1 MEEGP
6 SKKQR
11 SPRKPKTEWKERA
24 STAKKKKY
32 EEKKVRFEE
41 SLHIAPSAPLF
52 LTKCVESI
60 EFEMMSIND
69 IVQLSELE
77 VIASKPYNDNSLTP
91 TAYGLLDPKL
101 GVCTKSDLCQ
111 TCGSN
116 YVECPGHFGYIKLE
130 LPVYHIG
137 FFKHVLMILQCI
149 CKNCSRVL
157 LVEHSKKKYIAL
169 RAKTTDPMQREKIRR
184 SMIDECKTMKICE
197 YCDHPNGIVKKLP
210 GVACKI
216 IHDLYDTKKST
227 LDDNIGMLSQQFESI
242 LKINKDV
249 EWGVNKMLQN
259 INPLMAYNLLKNLQ
273 KEDIPLFDMNGKD
286 IHPCDMIV
294 YYVIVPPI
302 CLRPSVAVSDTKRN
316 EDDLTA
322 KLIQAIQFNLIIKT
336 YIVEGQPYAK
346 LAREW
351 DNLQY
356 TLAQYINA
364 ETPGLPIDFNKDKSI
379 RAFCQRLK
387 GKQGRFRGNLSGKRV
402 DFSGRTVISPD
413 PNAEIGQVVVPVD
426 MAKIFTFP
434 TIANA
439 VNIEFLRK
447 LIKNG
452 SDVHPGANFVQFPN
466 GRKMKVI
473 NNNKADLCRQLKY
486 GDIVERHLIDGD
498 TVLFNRQPSLHR
510 LSIMSHKAKVMP
522 WKTLR
527 FNECCCGP
535 YNADFDGD
543 EMNIHLPQTQEAKAE
558 ANILMNVVNN
568 LVTPKSGEPL
578 IAATQDFLTAS
589 FLLTN
594 KDQFYDQAEFCK
606 ICSYFCIEG
615 NEILTIPP
623 PAILKPMR
631 LWTGKQ
637 VISMLVK
644 QNNKSNIAIN
654 IELEEKN
661 YTDGTFQM

>member
-1 MEEGP
+1 
-6 SKKQR
+6 
-11 SPRKPKTEWKERA
+11 
-24 STAKKKKY
+24 
-32 EEKKVRFEE
+32 
-41 SLHIAPSAPLF
+41 
-52 LTKCVESI
+52 
-60 EFEMMSIND
+60 
-69 IVQLSELE
+69 
-77 VIASKPYNDNSLTP
+77 
-91 TAYGLLDPKL
+91 
-101 GVCTKSDLCQ
+101 
-111 TCGSN
+111 
-116 YVECPGHFGYIKLE
+116 
-130 LPVYHIG
+130 
-137 FFKHVLMILQCI
+137 
-149 CKNCSRVL
+149 
-157 LVEHSKKKYIAL
+157 
-169 RAKTTDPMQREKIRR
+169 
-184 SMIDECKTMKICE
+184 
-197 YCDHPNGIVKKLP
+197 
-210 GVACKI
+210 
-216 IHDLYDTKKST
+216 
-227 LDDNIGMLSQQFESI
+227 
-242 LKINKDV
+242 
-249 EWGVNKMLQN
+249 
-259 INPLMAYNLLKNLQ
+259 
-273 KEDIPLFDMNGKD
+273 
-286 IHPCDMIV
+286 MIV